1 MLSSI
6 VLSTLPIR
14 QTADKIMIDQIARQL
29 FTDINE
35 KVTSF
40 TAAGEGSAS
49 QLRAVIESALRKMNI
64 VTREEFD
71 AQQAVLMRTREK
83 LEALEARL
91 AGLEQNQ
98 TSPKTSPEQNAE

>member
-1 MLSSI
+1 
-6 VLSTLPIR
+6 
-14 QTADKIMIDQIARQL
+14 MIDQFAKQL

-35 KVTSF
+35 KF
-40 TAAGEGSAS
+40 THFSESSSGSAS

-83 LEALEARL
+83 LEALEARIL
-91 AGLEQNQ
+91 ELEQTESTADQAFKHKNN
-98 TSPKTSPEQNAE
+98 E